1 MVLDRQGYENAE
13 YAPFMKEMEA
23 NEALRVFLDTS
34 FLDRR
39 VSVYEQSRVLLR
51 KIIDYGEQ
59 FIKE

>member
-1 MVLDRQGYENAE
+1 
-13 YAPFMKEMEA
+13 MKEMEA

-51 KIIDYGEQ
+51 KIIDYGALLS
-59 FIKE
+59 KEIFP